1 MLRRAILKESLGEE
15 LRVLYV
21 ALTRAKEKLIIT
33 GTIGKLEERIRGLS
47 GFLKQEEELLPV
59 GNRMKAKTYWDYLLP
74 ALIRHRAMEPLLE
87 EYGIFSNRRN
97 PFYEGDSDFII
108 QKVTAK
114 DLVKEEVELQ
124 AETEIRREVL
134 ENWDASVTYNEEIKD
149 ELEKRFSFVYPYEF
163 LREIPVKVSVSEL
176 KKRAHHDFYEKEEN
190 ITEIP
195 EEEELSVVPE
205 FIEKQEA
212 YTGASRG
219 TAYHRV
225 MECLDYSRT
234 SSIEEI
240 REQIK
245 ELLMQKKLKEKEA
258 ECVRPGDIFAFL
270 KSPLG
275 QRMKKASEKRLLFR
289 EQPFVIS
296 RKAEELNPDW
306 EGERILV
313 QGIMDA
319 YFMEEGEL
327 ILVDYKTDR
336 VRKGEEQVLTERY
349 RNQILD
355 YGEALSRAA
364 GKPVKEAYIYSFA
377 LGKEIEV

>member
-1 MLRRAILKESLGEE
+1 MGS
-15 LRVLYV
+15 
-21 ALTRAKEKLIIT
+21 
-33 GTIGKLEERIRGLS
+33 
-47 GFLKQEEELLPV
+47 
-59 GNRMKAKTYWDYLLP
+59 RMKAKTYWDYLLP
-74 ALIRHRAMEPLLE
+74 ALIRHRAMEPILE

-97 PFYEGDSDFII
+97 PLYEGDSDFII

-134 ENWDASVTYNEEIKD
+134 ENWDISLEYDKEIKE

-176 KKRAHHDFYEKEEN
+176 NKRAHHDFYEKEEN

-195 EEEELSVVPE
+195 EEEELPVVPE

-234 SSIEEI
+234 SSVEEI
-240 REQIK
+240 KIQIK
-245 ELLMQKKLKEKEA
+245 ELLQQKKLKEKEA
-258 ECVRPGDIFAFL
+258 ECIRPGDIFTFVT
-270 KSPLG
+270 SSLG
-275 QRMKKASEKRLLFR
+275 QRMKKAFENRLLFR

-296 RKAEELNPDW
+296 REAEELNPDW
-306 EGERILV
+306 EGERVLV

-319 YFMEEGEL
+319 YFVEDGEL
-327 ILVDYKTDR
+327 ILVDYKTDK
-336 VRKGEEQVLTERY
+336 VRRGEEQILTERY
-349 RNQILD
+349 RNQILG

-364 GKPVKEAYIYSFA
+364 GKQVKEAYIYSFA